1 MFQAFWA
8 FTMRGACVYL
18 RVFGTMNR
26 KPPKYLAGGT
36 FCGTTS
42 DNSRIR
48 DAVIRK
54 CKDVVRNSFMI
65 T

>member
-1 MFQAFWA
+1 
-8 FTMRGACVYL
+8 
-18 RVFGTMNR
+18 MNR
-26 KPPKYLAGGT
+26 KPPKYLAVGT
-36 FCGTTS
+36 FYGATS
-42 DNSRIR
+42 DSSRIR